1 MKTLG
6 KSLLYGLLLWA
17 VIFAAAIFIF
27 PLKSGNYPF
36 FETLISIFL
45 CLFTVI
51 ASIMYFRQTELNLK
65 NALSAGL
72 IWMAVN
78 IIIDVPLFSYGPM
91 KKSLIDYFKDI
102 GFTYLIIP
110 IITSGI
116 ALAARNTGKFLMDKE
131 NGKK

>member
-6 KSLLYGLLLWA
+6 KSLLFGFLLWA
-17 VIFAAAIFIF
+17 SVFAAAMFIF
-27 PLKSGNYPF
+27 PIRTSNYPF

-51 ASIMYFRQTELNLK
+51 AAILYFRQTELNVK
-65 NALSAGL
+65 SALTSGL

-78 IIIDVPLFSYGPM
+78 IIIDVPLFSFGPM
-91 KKSLIDYFKDI
+91 KRPLIDYFTDI

-110 IITSGI
+110 VITTGI
-116 ALAARNTGKFLMDKE
+116 ALAAKRNEKILTD
-131 NGKK
+131 